1 MTDTTRLLLIAACAV
16 GAGGVV
22 LAVGHALQPPPPRTA
37 PARRQLPVD
46 TRWVVAS
53 ITVAVVV
60 LVATRWPVAALAAGA
75 LTATWPSLFP
85 TDAVR
90 QRRRL
95 EGIAKWL
102 EDLRDLQ
109 AGSNLDL
116 IETLDRA
123 AARAPTS
130 IATELNAFTTRT
142 GHHTPLHDA
151 LLALAEDLD
160 HSVADTAIAA
170 MLFAA
175 GDASGSSLH
184 ATFSMLADTARDELV
199 ARDRIDRMRL
209 NFHRSMRRMLVIL
222 AGLIAYMFIATGD
235 TLAPYTDPAGQA
247 WLVIPVALWALSLAW
262 LRRLSRYERIGRY
275 ISRPAIAEASTP

>member
-1 MTDTTRLLLIAACAV
+1 MSDTTRLLLTAVCAV

-22 LAVGHALQPPPPRTA
+22 LAVGHALQPAPRRA
-37 PARRQLPVD
+37 VLARRRLPVD

-53 ITVAVVV
+53 ITVGVVV
-60 LVATRWPVAALAAGA
+60 LVATRWPIGALAAGA
-75 LTATWPSLFP
+75 LTAAWPSLFP

-90 QRRRL
+90 RRRRL

-116 IETLDRA
+116 IETLDQV

-130 IATELNAFTTRT
+130 IATELKAFTTRT
-142 GHHTPLHDA
+142 GHHTPLPEA

-160 HSVADTAIAA
+160 HPVADTAIAA

-235 TLAPYTDPAGQA
+235 TLAPYADPAGQA

-275 ISRPAIAEASTP
+275 ISRPAIAEASTS